1 MNTSGEWFLFP
12 GSRQNFVKDSL
23 AEGKNSRSRH
33 VYAKDMFR
41 NHFTMLLLGLLAIA
55 ASPARAQ
62 IGLPPVQV
70 PNLPVLD
77 TQPLNRTVN
86 GVLDQADPQQLRE
99 LRKLRIRSL
108 LRANRAALETDPRG
122 APIVRNE
129 VVALSPTQEA
139 LDQARA
145 AGFGIGRT
153 RTLEG
158 LDVTI
163 VVLQAPAGMSTR
175 RALDRL
181 RQADPE
187 GTYDYNH
194 IYLGSGEV
202 TAAPP
207 TPGQEVNATAAA
219 VPPAAT
225 GIKIGLI
232 DGGVQRSHP
241 VFTGVTIHEHGC
253 AGGNIPNPHGTAVA
267 SLLVGQSTDF
277 HGAVPGAE
285 LFSADVYCD
294 LAAGGAVDLV
304 AEAFSWLAKEKV
316 PVINIS
322 LVGPP
327 NSLIERIVKVVI
339 KKGHIVVAAVG
350 NDGPSAPPLYPASYP
365 NVIAVTGVDARRRVL
380 VEACRGDHVDFSAP
394 GSNMSA
400 AGIETPF
407 AKVRGTSFASPIV
420 AGLLARNITAP
431 GKEQAASAVAALVAQ
446 ATDLGAKGTD
456 KVYGNGLVGDD
467 LRMSEKLAA
476 APRQ

>member
-1 MNTSGEWFLFP
+1 MLKTSLGNRMF
-12 GSRQNFVKDSL
+12 
-23 AEGKNSRSRH
+23 RSR
-33 VYAKDMFR
+33 
-41 NHFTMLLLGLLAIA
+41 FTILLLGLLAMA
-55 ASPARAQ
+55 AAPARAQ

-86 GVLDQADPQQLRE
+86 GVLEQADPERLRE
-99 LRKLRIRSL
+99 LRQLRIRNL
-108 LRANRAALETDPRG
+108 LRTHRTVLERDPRG

-153 RTLEG
+153 RSLDG

-181 RQADPE
+181 READPE

-194 IYLGSGEV
+194 IYLDSGEV
-202 TAAPP
+202 AAAPAPGP
-207 TPGQEVNATAAA
+207 TESAAA
-219 VPPAAT
+219 VPAVSPSGASEASPLRVPAEGASNKLAAAA

-232 DGGVQRSHP
+232 DGGVQRTHP
-241 VFTGVTIHEHGC
+241 VFTGLTIHEHGC
-253 AGGNIPNPHGTAVA
+253 AGGNIPSPHGTAVA

-277 HGAVPGAE
+277 HGAAPGAE

-304 AEAFSWLAKEKV
+304 AEAFAWMARQKV

-322 LVGPP
+322 LVGPS
-327 NSLIERIVKVVI
+327 NALLERIVKVVI
-339 KKGHIVVAAVG
+339 KKGHVVVAAVG
-350 NDGPSAPPLYPASYP
+350 NDGPSSPPLFPAAYP
-365 NVIAVTGVDARRRVL
+365 NVIAVTGVDPRRRVL
-380 VEACRGDHVDFSAP
+380 VEACRGEHVDFSAP

-400 AGIETPF
+400 ASIETPF
-407 AKVRGTSFASPIV
+407 AKVRGTSFASPLV
-420 AGLLARNITAP
+420 AGLLARNINAP
-431 GKEQAASAVAALVAQ
+431 GKEQAESAVAMLVAQ
-446 ATDLGAKGTD
+446 ATDLGAKGAD

-467 LRMSEKLAA
+467 LRMPEKLAA

>member
-1 MNTSGEWFLFP
+1 MFQTWF
-12 GSRQNFVKDSL
+12 
-23 AEGKNSRSRH
+23 
-33 VYAKDMFR
+33 
-41 NHFTMLLLGLLAIA
+41 TTLLLGLLAIA
-55 ASPARAQ
+55 AFPAQAQ
-62 IGLPPVQV
+62 IGLPPVQL
-70 PNLPVLD
+70 PNLPGID

-86 GVLDQADPQQLRE
+86 GVLEQADPRQLRE
-99 LRKLRIRSL
+99 LRQVRIRNL
-108 LRANRAALETDPRG
+108 LRTNRAVLESDPRG

-139 LDQARA
+139 LDRARA
-145 AGFGIGRT
+145 AGFGVGRT

-163 VVLQAPAGMSTR
+163 VVLQAPTGMSTR
-175 RALDRL
+175 RALERL
-181 RQADPE
+181 READPE

-194 IYLGSGEV
+194 IYLDSGEV
-202 TAAPP
+202 
-207 TPGQEVNATAAA
+207 AA
-219 VPPAAT
+219 VPPLGQDTNVSATPPSAPGSGTSAASAASPLGQAVNAAT
-225 GIKIGLI
+225 AGTSSASEAAPLRALAAGIKVGLI
-232 DGGVQRSHP
+232 DGGVQRTHP
-241 VFTGVTIHEHGC
+241 VFTGITIYEHGC

-267 SLLVGQSTDF
+267 SLLVGQGTDF

-285 LFSADVYCD
+285 LYSADVYCD

-304 AEAFSWLAKEKV
+304 AEALSWLAKEKV

-322 LVGPP
+322 LVGPS
-327 NSLIERIVKVVI
+327 NALLERIVKVVI

-365 NVIAVTGVDARRRVL
+365 NVIAVTGVDARHRVL

-420 AGLLARNITAP
+420 AGLLARNISAP
-431 GKEQAASAVAALVAQ
+431 GKEQAASAVAMLVAQ
-446 ATDLGAKGTD
+446 ATDLGAKGAD